1 MSSPIPLDDTV
12 STSISAAPRA
22 RDRIRPVKERTSRS
36 QPRIAAAAKMS
47 SGRSKPKFSGD
58 RAMLALQRE
67 LARDPDLIPAPS
79 SGGAGVIGPLLIRLC
94 SVTALAALVAWAVIS
109 FSAVKKTA
117 EVIPAATSASAIA
130 SNHGNAVDVQPLR
143 LRPALS
149 QAAEAPSQ
157 VSKSTALTVARADA
171 ESATPATVAVTPPAA
186 SENPDMAPPPQP
198 ANNRQV
204 LRLDSEEIATLLK
217 RGGELLAHGDLAAA
231 RLVFRR
237 AAEAGSA
244 DGALALGTT
253 FDPAVLQRLGTIG
266 AAANLAR
273 ARKWYER
280 AAELGSSTASQ
291 QLAGLAEA
299 R

>member
-47 SGRSKPKFSGD
+47 SRRSKPKFSGD

-157 VSKSTALTVARADA
+157 ASKSTALTVARAD
-171 ESATPATVAVTPPAA
+171 ATPATVAVTPPAA
-186 SENPDMAPPPQP
+186 SESPDMAPPPQP

-266 AAANLAR
+266 AAADLAR